1 MLYPKYLKLHD
12 VIWDVLVKSTTL
24 NKLKRHQVKKKT
36 KKLRFPVDV
45 ELFFVFLLFGLTE
58 PSRRKA
64 MRDVFVLFS
73 L

>member
-1 MLYPKYLKLHD
+1 MLYPKYLKLYD
-12 VIWDVLVKSTTL
+12 VIWDLLVKSTTFTA
-24 NKLKRHQVKKKT
+24 LKRHQVKNKT
-36 KKLRFPVDV
+36 SDFLLMLSF
-45 ELFFVFLLFGLTE
+45 FLLFGLTE